1 MKMIC
6 LQAIA
11 YVASRMPGC
20 YAAIY
25 NIMDEL
31 SVRLPLFRPRSML
44 DFGSGPGT
52 AVWAAQEVCA
62 CPSRSLQADAAAVII
77 P

>member
-1 MKMIC
+1 M
-6 LQAIA
+6 QATA
-11 YVASRMPGC
+11 YVAARMPGC

-31 SVRLPLFRPRSML
+31 SVRLPSFHPQSML

-52 AVWAAQEVCA
+52 AVWAAQEV
-62 CPSRSLQADAAAVII
+62 
-77 P
+77 